1 MRKKL
6 ILGVI
11 AIAAVLA
18 VPAPAF
24 AIHDANVPAGECANS
39 TAAVGIPSITA
50 GDVSDHRSLVF
61 SNGVLSERN
70 NADAQC

>member
-1 MRKKL
+1 
-6 ILGVI
+6 VI

-24 AIHDANVPAGECANS
+24 AIHDPNVPAGECANS

-50 GDVSDHRSLVF
+50 GDVSEHRSLAF
-61 SNGVLSERN
+61 SNQVLDEHN

>member
-24 AIHDANVPAGECANS
+24 AIHDPNVPAGECANS

-50 GDVSDHRSLVF
+50 GDVSEHRSLGF
-61 SNGVLSERN
+61 SNQVLDEHN